1 MFWGAVAVAT
11 AAFGLLYAVFGL
23 GSRRRLVAARLIR
36 ASTLSPHEYRLYED
50 SRRGAYAR
58 LLRPLLL
65 LLADR
70 LRLKALSIAPEDLI
84 RAGVDPEQVSPL
96 EIAAMK
102 AFFAVAAGVVSVT
115 VAVAVPA
122 ALLLAPAAAWLGFIA
137 PNLYLQACRRA
148 RRRQLERELP
158 DFVGLLKAFVNAHV
172 PLEHALNLIS
182 AQLARD
188 TADRH
193 LLAHELRQA
202 LGRYGLGLT
211 IDEALEAMADRLGVD
226 DLTLLVSAVTQGKRL
241 GTGMDQLLRDQELL
255 VRMNQRNRATAEA
268 SRVSTKLMG
277 VLVGVYLPQFVI
289 LIMIP
294 LFWGIIQ
301 RAFG

>member
-1 MFWGAVAVAT
+1 MFWGAAAVA
-11 AAFGLLYAVFGL
+11 AATFGLLLAVFGVS
-23 GSRRRLVAARLIR
+23 SRRPMAAARLIR

-50 SRRGAYAR
+50 SHRGPYAR

-70 LRLKALSIAPEDLI
+70 FRLQPLSIAPEDLI

-96 EIAAMK
+96 EITAMK
-102 AFFAVAAGVVSVT
+102 IFLAGAAGAVSVSLAVAI
-115 VAVAVPA
+115 PA
-122 ALLLAPAAAWLGFIA
+122 ALLLAPAAAWLGFVA
-137 PNLYLQACRRA
+137 PNLYLQARRRA

-172 PLEHALNLIS
+172 PLEQALNLIS
-182 AQLARD
+182 AQLASN

-211 IDEALEAMADRLGVD
+211 IEESLEAMADRIDVD
-226 DLTLLVSAVTQGKRL
+226 DLTQIVSAVTQGKRL